1 MIYNHFFLKKLSPPC
16 YKISS
21 FENTFH
27 FLIKKVSKTKKPII
41 ISTGL
46 ASKKEIEESV
56 KIARKNGASKIV
68 LLKCSSNYPAQPEDL
83 NLRTM
88 HQMKKI

>member
-1 MIYNHFFLKKLSPPC
+1 MERNYTIYIKLALHLGSGIKLFDKAKKCGLIAFSTPLIYNHFFFKKLSPPC

-56 KIARKNGASKIV
+56 K
-68 LLKCSSNYPAQPEDL
+68 
-83 NLRTM
+83 
-88 HQMKKI
+88 